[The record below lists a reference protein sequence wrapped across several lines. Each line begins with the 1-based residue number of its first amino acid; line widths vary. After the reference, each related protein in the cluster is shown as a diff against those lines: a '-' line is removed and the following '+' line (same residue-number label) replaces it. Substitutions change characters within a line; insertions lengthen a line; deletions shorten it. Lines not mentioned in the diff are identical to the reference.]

1 MNKELIVVLS
11 LLAVIIVILAF
22 LWFTGRKALV
32 YKIMEKIEFIY
43 HSEYGQKKAAEALV
57 LLREYIDKKFG
68 QYALI
73 KNIILFCLPESYVVK
88 TMEKLAPKIN
98 TFVKPLAQAGK
109 LLTTEAVVNKFVEK
123 LDLKEPEAKESLLG
137 LAETLKVEAKD
148 KGFFVAEAGVNGNT
162 KTEGVNY
169 YGKAGLGFKF

>member
-1 MNKELIVVLS
+1 MSKELIILVSV
-11 LLAVIIVILAF
+11 LAVILIILGF

-43 HSEYGQKKAAEALV
+43 HSEYGQKKAAEALI
-57 LLREYIDKKFG
+57 LLREFIDKKFG

-73 KNIILFCLPESYVVK
+73 KNIILFCLPESYVIK

-98 TFVKPLAQAGK
+98 TYIKPLAQASK
-109 LLTTEAVVNKFVEK
+109 LLTTEEVVNKFVEK
-123 LDLKEPEAKESLLG
+123 IDLQEPEARDTLIG

-148 KGFFVAEAGVNGNT
+148 KGFFVAEAGLTGNT
-162 KTEGVNY
+162 ERKGLDY
-169 YGKAGLGFKF
+169 YGKAGLGIKI

>member
-1 MNKELIVVLS
+1 MSKELIILLS
-11 LLAVIIVILAF
+11 VLAVIALVLGI

-43 HSEYGQKKAAEALV
+43 HSEYGQKKAAEALI
-57 LLREYIDKKFG
+57 LLREFIDKKFG

-73 KNIILFCLPESYVVK
+73 KNIILFCLPESYVIK

-98 TFVKPLAQAGK
+98 TFVKPLAQASAQITAEK
-109 LLTTEAVVNKFVEK
+109 VIDKFTENLNLQETTPNN
-123 LDLKEPEAKESLLG
+123 LLG
-137 LAETLKVEAKD
+137 FAETLKVQAKD

-162 KTEGVNY
+162 EKKGVDY
-169 YGKAGLGFKF
+169 YGKAGLGIKF

>member
-1 MNKELIVVLS
+1 MNKELIFLLS
-11 LLAVIIVILAF
+11 LLSVIVITLAV
-22 LWFTGRKALV
+22 LWFTGRKAFV

-43 HSEYGQKKAAEALV
+43 HSEYGQKKASEALI
-57 LLREYIDKKFG
+57 LLREFIDKRFG

-98 TFVKPLAQAGK
+98 TYVKPLAQASK
-109 LLTTEAVVNKFVEK
+109 ILTTEAVVNKFVEK
-123 LDLKEPEAKESLLG
+123 LDLKEPEAKNTLLG
-137 LAETLKVEAKD
+137 FAETLKVEAKD

-162 KTEGVNY
+162 AKQGVDY
-169 YGKAGLGFKF
+169 YGKAGLGVKW